1 MIAATALLALR
12 WLVWII
18 LVALVRAVVALVAL
32 TVILLATLAALPVW
46 ISGSIGRGWRIDGV
60 WLSAALVGAT
70 LSAAVGASGV
80 GILPLLLTTLLRIL
94 WLTWLASI
102 LLPTVMV
109 SAPAT
114 RRIGHCPASTL
125 PTSF

>member
-1 MIAATALLALR
+1 M
-12 WLVWII
+12 
-18 LVALVRAVVALVAL
+18 
-32 TVILLATLAALPVW
+32 ILLATLAALPVW
-46 ISGSIGRGWRIDGV
+46 IGGSIGRGWRIDGV
-60 WLSAALVGAT
+60 WLSAALVGAA
-70 LSAAVGASGV
+70 LSATVGAASGV
-80 GILPLLLTTLLRIL
+80 VILPLLLTTLLRIL

-114 RRIGHCPASTL
+114 RRIGQRPASTL